1 MQLYIQVPATSA
13 NIGSG
18 FDAVGLALKRYNVFN
33 VTFLEVENYNFKG
46 VEERFCNENHLF
58 IQTLNQIINQL
69 GGKRPKGIDLEFVG
83 DVPVAN
89 GLGSSSTCIVAATAA
104 ALMYVD
110 GKIDTQ
116 KMLDIA
122 VTIEGHPDNVAPA
135 ILGGIVAGIVTD
147 GNFLYK
153 KDNLSDAY
161 RFITITPDFE
171 FPTHVAR
178 AALPE
183 QLTYKQA
190 IYNLSRS
197 ALLLPAFKDEN
208 DMLIKEVTKDA
219 IHQQYRIDM
228 IEAYKG
234 VLSYFERLPIISAF
248 LSGAGATICLIVRE
262 ASANTVYQHLLQHSQ
277 MKLWDVRILE
287 ADNEGVVVKKG

>member
-33 VTFLEVENYNFKG
+33 VTFLEAEKYNFRG
-46 VEERFCNENHLF
+46 VEERFCNANHLF
-58 IQTLNQIINQL
+58 IQTLNQIIDQL
-69 GGKRPKGIDLEFVG
+69 GGKRPKGIDLKFVG

-104 ALMYVD
+104 ALMYVN
-110 GKIDTQ
+110 GEINTQ
-116 KMLDIA
+116 KLLDIA
-122 VTIEGHPDNVAPA
+122 VAIEGHPDNVAPA

-147 GNFLYK
+147 DGFLYK
-153 KDNLSDAY
+153 KDNLSNAY

-178 AALPE
+178 AALPK

-197 ALLLPAFKDEN
+197 ALLLPAFKDE
-208 DMLIKEVTKDA
+208 DDELIKEVTKDA

-234 VLSYFERLPIISAF
+234 VLSYFETLPIISAF

-262 ASANTVYQHLLQHSQ
+262 ANANIVYQHLLQHSQ